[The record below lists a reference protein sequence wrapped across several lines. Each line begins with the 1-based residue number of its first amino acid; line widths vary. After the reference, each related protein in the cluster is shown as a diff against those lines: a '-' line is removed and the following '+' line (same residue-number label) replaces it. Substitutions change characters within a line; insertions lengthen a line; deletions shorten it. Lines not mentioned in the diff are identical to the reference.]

1 MKAKVNVIQNP
12 KGKVKA
18 FASVNIPTEAGDI
31 SVNDIRVIDGKNGLF
46 ISLPTRPYEED
57 GETKYATIVYIDDEE
72 LFNTVQDCIL
82 DEYEK
87 ATTRRKGGRR

>member
-1 MKAKVNVIQNP
+1 MYAKVNVIPNP

-18 FASVNIPTEAGDI
+18 FASITIEQGALTI
-31 SVNDIRVIDGKNGLF
+31 NDIRVIDGKNGLF

-57 GETKYATIVYIDDEE
+57 GETKYATIVYVSDEKLYKE
-72 LFNTVQDCIL
+72 IEDCVL

-87 ATTRRKGGRR
+87 ATTRRKGGRW

>member
-1 MKAKVNVIQNP
+1 MKAKVNVIPNP

-18 FASVNIPTEAGDI
+18 FASIILEQGALTI
-31 SVNDIRVIDGKNGLF
+31 NDIRVIDGKNGLF

-57 GETKYATIVYIDDEE
+57 GETKYATIVYVSDENLYKE
-72 LFNTVQDCIL
+72 IEDCVL